1 MHFWIALHHP
11 YHFFGEAN
19 SSSSSDS
26 DARVVCHLLL
36 TVINFRTRQE
46 AAQLSQIS
54 YNARRKAAKITQI
67 DRPRKKKSY
76 EAANIICKKAVDN
89 HVKKMK
95 VICKLHPFFTF
106 ENAFCESF
114 QKILFTFT
122 TTSTALG
129 TFFLAAYDRYLSHPY
144 EFLLRTRRQNMT
156 ASSSSSFFTKEKLFQ
171 TGQVDRKYVSVSS
184 FLLRSFGFKLSLF
197 WLYR

>member
-1 MHFWIALHHP
+1 M
-11 YHFFGEAN
+11 
-19 SSSSSDS
+19 
-26 DARVVCHLLL
+26 

-67 DRPRKKKSY
+67 DRPRKKSY
-76 EAANIICKKAVDN
+76 EEANIICKKAVDN

-95 VICKLHPFFTF
+95 VICKLHPFFTLLSSSFEF
-106 ENAFCESF
+106 ENAFSESF

-156 ASSSSSFFTKEKLFQ
+156 ASSSSSSFF
-171 TGQVDRKYVSVSS
+171 V
-184 FLLRSFGFKLSLF
+184 
-197 WLYR
+197 LY

>member
-19 SSSSSDS
+19 SSSSSDP

-67 DRPRKKKSY
+67 DRPRKKSY
-76 EAANIICKKAVDN
+76 EEANIICKKAVDN

-95 VICKLHPFFTF
+95 VICKLHPFFPLLSSSFEF
-106 ENAFCESF
+106 ENAFSD
-114 QKILFTFT
+114 
-122 TTSTALG
+122 S
-129 TFFLAAYDRYLSHPY
+129 DRPNCSVRFGVRPNLVVRWVRG
-144 EFLLRTRRQNMT
+144 FGRTKG
-156 ASSSSSFFTKEKLFQ
+156 F
-171 TGQVDRKYVSVSS
+171 GQPN
-184 FLLRSFGFKLSLF
+184 
-197 WLYR
+197 